1 MSRFRTLIKEEVE
14 YYFGPKKTK
23 YVLIYSDWKGPSG
36 DDKFIEE
43 INVGDDLE
51 KAKEKC
57 KNLSIELN
65 KLVDIYDYQ
74 IHMLQDI
81 LKVLKQINIINQ
93 LMKNK

>member
-23 YVLIYSDWKGPSG
+23 YVLIYSNWKGPSG

-65 KLVDIYDYQ
+65 KLVDIYDYESNTHVARYIKGIETDQ
-74 IHMLQDI
+74 YNQP
-81 LKVLKQINIINQ
+81 INEE
-93 LMKNK
+93 